1 MSNPSTSN
9 PNPSPAMNS
18 DEDRVDASAARILRN
33 QLLSFE
39 RGPEESFQSLN
50 TSPKVQRRVIALRE
64 IQNKHYEFEVEYS
77 KEKAALD
84 AKYRKI
90 YYTLHEKNKHGELE
104 VEYTMEKATLDAKY
118 QKIYYPLYQQRFK
131 IVSGAE
137 EVEGNNGTQNIG
149 VEGDKDKGIPSFW
162 LVAMKNNQQIA
173 KAICEKDEGALAYL
187 KDIEWSMVDTES
199 FKIDFFFE
207 KSNPFFS
214 NPVLTKTYYMLR
226 HEILLGTEG
235 SLIEWYPGK
244 SLTENT
250 TRKKVIDKRVAVLS
264 AKNKEP
270 MTATE
275 EESFSFFNFFGPLEV
290 LMADHQVVTKIS
302 GGITIRDKIIP
313 DALYWY
319 TGEALEDDED
329 DDDYEDDEDE
339 DDYEDDEDDDD
350 YEDDEYEDDYEDDDE
365 EDDYED
371 DDEEDDYEDD
381 DEDEDDYEDDD
392 EDEDYND
399 GNYQGK
405 GYMDD
410 DNASKTD

>member
-1 MSNPSTSN
+1 
-9 PNPSPAMNS
+9 MNS

-50 TSPKVQRRVIALRE
+50 TSPEVQRRVIALRE
-64 IQNKHYEFEVEYS
+64 IQNNHDEFEVEYN

-90 YYTLHEKNKHGELE
+90 YYALYEQNKHGELE
-104 VEYTMEKATLDAKY
+104 VEYTMEKAALDAKY

-173 KAICEKDEGALAYL
+173 KAICEKDEGALAFL

-214 NPVLTKTYYMLR
+214 NPVLTKTYYYMLR

-250 TRKKVIDKRVAVLS
+250 TRKKVIDKRAAVLS

-270 MTATE
+270 MTETE
-275 EESFSFFNFFGPLEV
+275 EESFSFFNFFSPLEV
-290 LMADHQVVTKIS
+290 LMADNQAQEAKQLMQDYRI
-302 GGITIRDKIIP
+302 GITIRDKIIP

-339 DDYEDDEDDDD
+339 DDYEDDEDD
-350 YEDDEYEDDYEDDDE
+350 EEY
-365 EDDYED
+365 
-371 DDEEDDYEDD
+371 
-381 DEDEDDYEDDD
+381 EDEDDYEDDEDDEEYEDEDDYEDDEDDEEYEDDNEYED

-405 GYMDD
+405 GDMDD

>member
-1 MSNPSTSN
+1 MI
-9 PNPSPAMNS
+9 AMNS
-18 DEDRVDASAARILRN
+18 DEDRVDVSAARILRN

-39 RGPEESFQSLN
+39 RGPKESFQGLN
-50 TSPKVQRRVIALRE
+50 TSPEVQRRVIALRE
-64 IQNKHYEFEVEYS
+64 IQNKH
-77 KEKAALD
+77 
-84 AKYRKI
+84 
-90 YYTLHEKNKHGELE
+90 GELE
-104 VEYTMEKATLDAKY
+104 VEYTMEKAALDAKY

-173 KAICEKDEGALAYL
+173 KAICEKDEGALAFL

-214 NPVLTKTYYMLR
+214 NPVLTKTYYYMLR

-250 TRKKVIDKRVAVLS
+250 TRKKVIDKRAVVLS

-270 MTATE
+270 MTKTE
-275 EESFSFFNFFGPLEV
+275 EESFSFFNFFSPLEV
-290 LMADHQVVTKIS
+290 LMADHQAQEAKQLMQDYRI
-302 GGITIRDKIIP
+302 GITIRDKIIP

-339 DDYEDDEDDDD
+339 DDYEDDEDD
-350 YEDDEYEDDYEDDDE
+350 EEY
-365 EDDYED
+365 
-371 DDEEDDYEDD
+371 
-381 DEDEDDYEDDD
+381 EDEDDYEDDEDDEEYEDEDDYEDDEDDDDYEDNEDDNEYED

-405 GYMDD
+405 GDMDD

>member
-1 MSNPSTSN
+1 MI
-9 PNPSPAMNS
+9 AMNS

-39 RGPEESFQSLN
+39 RGPEESFQGLN
-50 TSPKVQRRVIALRE
+50 TSPEVQRRVIALRE
-64 IQNKHYEFEVEYS
+64 IHQNNHDEFEVEYN

-90 YYTLHEKNKHGELE
+90 YY
-104 VEYTMEKATLDAKY
+104 A
-118 QKIYYPLYQQRFK
+118 LYEQRFK

-173 KAICEKDEGALAYL
+173 KAICEKDEGALAFL

-214 NPVLTKTYYMLR
+214 NPVLTKTYYYMLR

-250 TRKKVIDKRVAVLS
+250 TRKKVIDKRAAVLS

-270 MTATE
+270 MTETE
-275 EESFSFFNFFGPLEV
+275 EESFSFFNFFSPLEV
-290 LMADHQVVTKIS
+290 LMADHQQGEGSSRSKYQKIYYPLYEQRFKIVIGVVE
-302 GGITIRDKIIP
+302 
-313 DALYWY
+313 
-319 TGEALEDDED
+319 GEGNDGTQNLGVGRDED
-329 DDDYEDDEDE
+329 
-339 DDYEDDEDDDD
+339 
-350 YEDDEYEDDYEDDDE
+350 
-365 EDDYED
+365 
-371 DDEEDDYEDD
+371 
-381 DEDEDDYEDDD
+381 
-392 EDEDYND
+392 
-399 GNYQGK
+399 K
-405 GYMDD
+405 GIPSFWLRCDVRD
-410 DNASKTD
+410 AGRGSLQL